1 MCRVCRSDDQ
11 GRLGRSGISFPPCGT
26 FARDVKGENTRSS
39 SETRAPMDATLKRP
53 GVVPFTP
60 SREPMRQ
67 YLAALALALSACSTQ
82 APPSSGGADY
92 TSKSGEGDDLG
103 DLFGVSS
110 AAIGVA
116 VPSCSSAA
124 SSGFVAATG
133 VFTLTLAQAT
143 TTEVVIAPVGTA
155 LRVNGFTC
163 VDATGA
169 AIDLTKVTKVVVNG
183 TSGDDAVI
191 LDLYLGAL
199 NAKTTGTGGGGVVL
213 ALGAGGMDRV
223 GIRGTAGVD
232 TYSAGSNG
240 GRAFVDVTGE
250 GVADVMWTSTA
261 SRRELMIATAGGND
275 FLSGSGRTIGT
286 PSTPLSATAT
296 LAGVAIA
303 SGNVGA
309 LTSAYRLSAYGGPGN
324 DRVQGGDGDD
334 FLDGGDG
341 DDTFFAA
348 ASADGADVYL
358 GGLGTDL
365 VDYTART
372 ANLSLTIAPSTAPD
386 ANDGATGENDDL
398 TSSVE
403 NLTGGSGSDV
413 LKGSTSSNVLRGGA
427 GNDVLYGGPGGA
439 ACASDVDQLFGEAGD
454 DLFELGGASDC
465 GDDVNGGAGKDVA
478 TYHDRANALAVS
490 RDDVANDGETNEKDN
505 VRTDVEVLV
514 GGQGNDTLTGGAVA
528 VRLLGCGGDDV
539 VTGSSASDELSGGP
553 GNDVLNGG
561 AGNDVFVEHGD
572 EPLCLSQLRAVTA
585 SLRGA
590 GSDVLNGGPGI
601 EDKIDYSGRTAPLTL
616 TLCVDA
622 AAATGV
628 GTCGSPRN
636 DGELGEA
643 DAILNTEIV
652 EGGGGND
659 VITGSSADE
668 WLSGNGGDDNLDG
681 QGGNDHLDGG
691 DGNNTLTGGNGA
703 DICDNYSAAI
713 ACDLH
718 VYACNTGTKRDCDRL
733 PENACESDTASD
745 GLNCGACGTVCPAL
759 PNALP
764 GCSAG
769 ACAQGPCVTGFT
781 DCDGQS
787 ANGCET
793 SLLSSDTNCGTCGN
807 ACGQGL
813 ECTNGACVACVRCG
827 LVNPPTPS
835 AGSAVGGAWA
845 TTWTDS
851 AGATSFKLRCVA
863 NGGSCTSAA
872 LAESGSIAPGTQG
885 GTVLGLTTG
894 TTYTCYL
901 VAYNASTNLCSTNG
915 VSVTPV
921 AATAMQISLNGS
933 TWKWDSSANRIRLNT
948 GTPVQL
954 TPRFGQNYGL
964 WQDGYF
970 GLQDPAS
977 QRHVHTGGW
986 VLHLQTSQ
994 PADAFVFYANPNGG
1008 YGIATSDQR
1017 TWLGYDAQNEYIR
1030 MTDRYDPTQ
1039 LAMRRFDYAINPPPP
1054 AALVKG
1060 TLTPPTAPSAPV
1072 LVQGTNPTTI
1082 AMTWTDSSFL
1092 GVPATGFSLRCVA
1105 PGAACTA
1112 ANATNNVTERYVTAG
1127 VRQSTLAGLAAN
1139 TTYDCYTVA
1148 TWVGG
1153 DVCSTTSTSVTTPSA
1168 PGSAY
1173 TISVNGQQL
1182 RWDSSQNRIRLSTGT
1197 PITFHFYTGSDVP
1210 QVAQGWFAMFTQDR
1224 WHSNGGWVSY
1234 LDNTFLRYSYTF
1246 KANPNGG
1253 YGILASDGNRYLA
1266 YVSNGDYFRMADNG
1280 DPSQLAMRVF
1290 NFDVQPAPP
1299 ASLVTG
1305 ATP

>member
-1 MCRVCRSDDQ
+1 MDE
-11 GRLGRSGISFPPCGT
+11 T
-26 FARDVKGENTRSS
+26 FKEPRG
-39 SETRAPMDATLKRP
+39 L
-53 GVVPFTP
+53 PFTP
-60 SREPMRQ
+60 PREPMRKQ
-67 YLAALALALSACSTQ
+67 LAALTLALSACSTQ
-82 APPSSGGADY
+82 APPTTAGGGEY

-116 VPSCSSAA
+116 VPSCSTSA

-133 VFTLTLAQAT
+133 VFTLTLAQAN

-163 VDATGA
+163 VDNTGT
-169 AIDLTKVTKVVVNG
+169 AIDLSKVTKIVVNG

-191 LDLYLGAL
+191 LDLYLGSL
-199 NAKTTGTGGGGVVL
+199 NTKTTGTGGGGVLL

-232 TYSAGSNG
+232 TFTAGSHT
-240 GRAFVDVTGE
+240 GRAFLDVTGE

-261 SRRELMIATAGGND
+261 ARRELMLATAGGND
-275 FLSGSGRTIGT
+275 FLSGSGRTLGT
-286 PSTPLSATAT
+286 PSTTLSATAT
-296 LAGVAIA
+296 LAGAAVA
-303 SGNVGA
+303 SGNIGA
-309 LTSAYRLSAYGGPGN
+309 LTSAYRLSAYGGPGS

-341 DDTFFAA
+341 DDTFFTAA
-348 ASADGADVYL
+348 TADGADVYL

-365 VDYTART
+365 VDYSART
-372 ANLSLTIAPSTAPD
+372 ANLSLTLALSSAPD
-386 ANDGATGENDDL
+386 ANDGATGERDDL
-398 TSSVE
+398 TQSVE
-403 NLTGGSGSDV
+403 NLTGGSGNDV
-413 LKGSTSSNVLRGGA
+413 LKGNAVSNVLRGGA
-427 GNDVLYGGPGGA
+427 GNDELWGGPGGTCTA
-439 ACASDVDQLFGEAGD
+439 DVDQLFGDAGD
-454 DLFELGGASDC
+454 DTFEMGAASDC
-465 GDDVNGGAGKDVA
+465 GDDVTGGAGKDVA
-478 TYHDRANALAVS
+478 TYHDRANALTVS
-490 RDDVANDGETNEKDN
+490 RDDAANDGETNERDN
-505 VRTDVEVLV
+505 VRADVEVLV
-514 GGQGNDTLTGGAVA
+514 GGQGADTLTGGTAS
-528 VRLLGCGGDDV
+528 VRILGCGGNDV
-539 VTGSSASDELSGGP
+539 ITGSSANDELSGGP
-553 GNDVLNGG
+553 GDDVLNGG
-561 AGNDVFVEHGD
+561 AGNDLFVEHGD
-572 EPLCLSQLRAVTA
+572 EPLCFSAARSVTV
-585 SLRGA
+585 SLRGLGA
-590 GSDVLNGGPGI
+590 DVVNGGAGI
-601 EDKIDYSGRTAPLTL
+601 EDKVDYSGRTAPLTI

-636 DGELGEA
+636 DGELGEG
-643 DAILNTEIV
+643 DAVLNTEIV
-652 EGGGGND
+652 EGGSGND

-668 WLSGNGGDDNLDG
+668 WLSGNGGNDNLDG

-691 DGNNTLTGGNGA
+691 DGNNTVTGGNGA

-718 VYACNTGTKRDCDRL
+718 VYACNAGTKRDCDRL
-733 PENACESDTASD
+733 PENACETDTATD
-745 GLNCGACGTVCPAL
+745 GLNCGACGTVCPAP

-769 ACAQGPCVTGFT
+769 ACAQGPCVAGFT

-813 ECTNGACVACVRCG
+813 ECSNGACVPCVRCG

-851 AGATSFKLRCVA
+851 AGATSYKLRCVA
-863 NGGSCTSAA
+863 NGGGCTSAA

-894 TTYTCYL
+894 TTYSCYL
-901 VAYNASTNLCSTNG
+901 VAYNATTNLCSTNS

-921 AATAMQISLNGS
+921 AATAMQISLNGV
-933 TWKWDSSANRIRLNT
+933 TWKWDSAANRIRLNT
-948 GTPVQL
+948 GTAVQL

-986 VLHLQTSQ
+986 VLHLETSQ
-994 PADAFVFYANPNGG
+994 PGDAFVFYANPNGG

-1017 TWLGYDAQNEYIR
+1017 TWIGYDSANEYFR
-1030 MTDRYDPTQ
+1030 MTDRYDPDQ
-1039 LAMRRFDYAINPPPP
+1039 LAMRRFDYAISPPPP

-1072 LVQGTNPTTI
+1072 LVPETNPTTLTF
-1082 AMTWTDSSFL
+1082 TWTDSTSL
-1092 GVPATGFSLRCVA
+1092 GIPTTGFSLRCVA

-1112 ANATNNVTERYVTAG
+1112 ANATGNVTERYVNPG
-1127 VRQSTLAGLAAN
+1127 VRTSRIAGLNAN
-1139 TTYDCYTVA
+1139 TAYDCYTVA
-1148 TWVGG
+1148 TWVAG
-1153 DVCSTTSTSVTTPSA
+1153 DVCSATATSVTTPAA
-1168 PGSAY
+1168 PSPTY
-1173 TISVNGQQL
+1173 TISLNGQQL
-1182 RWDSSQNRIRLSTGT
+1182 RWNSVSNRIGLNSGT
-1197 PITFHFYTGSDVP
+1197 PITFSFYTGSDVP
-1210 QVAQGWFAMFTQDR
+1210 QVAQGYFALFTQDR
-1224 WHSNGGWVSY
+1224 WQSNGGWLSH
-1234 LDNTFLRYSYTF
+1234 LTSDFIRYSYTF
-1246 KANPNGG
+1246 RANPNGG
-1253 YGILASDGNRYLA
+1253 YGIIANDGNRYLA
-1266 YVSNGDYFRMADNG
+1266 YIANGDYFRMADT
-1280 DPSQLAMRVF
+1280 SAEQMAARVF

-1299 ASLVTG
+1299 SNLVTG